1 MDLLGDGF
9 ELEGLVV
16 VHLAVEVLDVLQDYH
31 PEFLLYVGLTLLA
44 GLDDLLVVLVV
55 DLALAVDDRSQV
67 LALAWWTMRLG
78 SWFACCLH

>member
-55 DLALAVDDRSQV
+55 DLALAADDRAQV
-67 LALAWWTMRLG
+67 LPLAWWMMRFG
-78 SWFACCLH
+78 GWFASCLH